1 MQVCTSLQTDNHA
14 NSVEAL
20 KANQSTEGIVTVNM
34 LKQHACNEYQS
45 RLPDETGDR
54 GVHCVAAWPK
64 GITVGNWREGG
75 CTAHSLIHS
84 YSFIKGKAC

>member
-20 KANQSTEGIVTVNM
+20 KANQSTEGIATVNM
-34 LKQHACNEYQS
+34 LKQHACIEYQS

-54 GVHCVAAWPK
+54 GVHCVGACK
-64 GITVGNWREGG
+64 GNNGGKLEREEVVQLS
-75 CTAHSLIHS
+75 H
-84 YSFIKGKAC
+84 